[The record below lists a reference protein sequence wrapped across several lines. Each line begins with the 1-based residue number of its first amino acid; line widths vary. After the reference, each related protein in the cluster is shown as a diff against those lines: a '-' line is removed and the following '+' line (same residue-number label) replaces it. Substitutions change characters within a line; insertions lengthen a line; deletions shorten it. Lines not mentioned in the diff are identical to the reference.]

1 LNRTRKIETIMFDV
15 SGVLIDDIYTVWK
28 SDSDAYEACGFG
40 RIESVEK
47 FKEIFKLPITEW
59 CRSMGVPDSV
69 IPKLEEEYRK
79 AYPKYSDHIKIF
91 PEVKD
96 VLRKLK
102 QEKHNL
108 AVVSNIPNQF
118 LIEHLQRFG
127 IDKYFKVIIG
137 QDDCKEQKPSPK
149 PILKALGKLGSK
161 PEKSAYV
168 GDMEE
173 DIIAGKMAQVY
184 TFAVCRDESYHPVW
198 RLKRQNPDFIVSELN
213 ELLTILKKLNCSTEQ
228 ANFN

>member
-1 LNRTRKIETIMFDV
+1 MFDV
-15 SGVLIDDIYTVWK
+15 SGVLIDDIYTVWR

-40 RIESVEK
+40 RIESIEK
-47 FKEIFKLPITEW
+47 FKELFKLSITEW
-59 CRSMGVPDSV
+59 CRSMGVPDSM

-79 AYPKYSDHIKIF
+79 AYPKYSDNIQIF

-118 LIEHLQRFG
+118 LIEHLKRFD
-127 IDKYFKVIIG
+127 IDKYFNVIIG

-149 PILKALGKLGSK
+149 PILKAMGKLGSK
-161 PEKSAYV
+161 PERSAYV

-173 DIIAGKMAQVY
+173 DIISGKRAQVY
-184 TFAVCRDESYHPVW
+184 TFAVCRDESYHPIW
-198 RLKRQNPDFIVSELN
+198 RLKRQNPDFIISELN
-213 ELLTILKKLNCSTEQ
+213 EFLTILKKVNCSTAPE
-228 ANFN
+228 NID